1 LKSITFECETVTPM
15 FLAGYDGATPE
26 LRPPSIKGI
35 MRFWWRAFNGHL
47 SIDKLMEIEGNIFG
61 AADKNIGRSK
71 FNIQVSNNR
80 LAIDEYYVLPHK
92 KTFRSKGFSPGQKFS
107 IGLSCYDNIGEYSD
121 ILKISLLLG
130 GLGKRSRR
138 GFGSIR
144 ILKVDTEQYNV
155 DFKIQDVLKII
166 NNICADKYKI
176 DGEKIVLAKN
186 ISQDYPFVREIQF
199 GGQYP
204 SWEEFLL
211 TIGLS
216 SHACKNDS
224 LGFADHGKRLA
235 SPIYASVLKNSSGI
249 YIPIITTLNTAFQN
263 RHPVD
268 YAIQNKFKGMII

>member
-1 LKSITFECETVTPM
+1 MKSITFECETITPM
-15 FLAGYDGATPE
+15 FLAGADGATPE

-47 SIDKLMEIEGNIFG
+47 SLDKLMKLEGEIFG
-61 AADKNIGRSK
+61 AADKNIGKSK
-71 FNIQVSNNR
+71 FSIQVSNNR
-80 LAIDEYYVLPHK
+80 LAIDEYYVIPHK
-92 KTFRSKGFSPGQKFS
+92 KTFRAKGFSPCQKIS
-107 IGLSCYDNIGEYSD
+107 IGLSCYDNISEYSD

-155 DFKIQDVLKII
+155 DFKIQDVLKVI
-166 NNICADKYKI
+166 NNISADKYKI

-199 GGQYP
+199 GGEYP
-204 SWEEFLL
+204 SWEELLL

-216 SHACKNDS
+216 SHTCKNDS
-224 LGFADHGKRLA
+224 LGFADHGRRLA
-235 SPIYASVLKNSSGI
+235 SPIYVSVLKTSSGI
-249 YIPIITTLNTAFQN
+249 YKPIITTLNTAFQN
-263 RHPVD
+263 RLPVN
-268 YAIQNKFKGMII
+268 YEIQKRFKGMII

>member
-1 LKSITFECETVTPM
+1 M

-26 LRPPSIKGI
+26 LRPSSIKGI

-47 SIDKLMEIEGNIFG
+47 SIDRLMKEEGDKFG
-61 AADKNIGRSK
+61 SADKNIGRSK
-71 FNIQVSNNR
+71 FTIQVSNNE
-80 LAIDEYYVLPHK
+80 LAKDDYYVLPHK

-107 IGLSCYDNIGEYSD
+107 IGLSCYDNIEKYSD
-121 ILKISLLLG
+121 ILKISLLLC

-138 GFGSIR
+138 GFGSVR
-144 ILKVDTEQYNV
+144 ILKVDNDQYNL
-155 DFKIQDVLKII
+155 DSKIQDVLKII
-166 NNICADKYKI
+166 NNISADKYKI
-176 DGEKIVLAKN
+176 VGDKIVLVKN
-186 ISQDYPFVREIQF
+186 ISQDYPFVKEIQF

-216 SHACKNDS
+216 SHTCKNDS

-235 SPIYASVLKNSSGI
+235 SPIYASVLKNSSGL

-263 RHPVD
+263 SHPVD

>member
-1 LKSITFECETVTPM
+1 MKSITFECETVTPM
-15 FLAGYDGATPE
+15 FLAGYDSVTPE
-26 LRPPSIKGI
+26 LRPPSIKGM
-35 MRFWWRAFNGHL
+35 MRFWWRALNGHL
-47 SIDKLMEIEGNIFG
+47 GIDKLMKLEGEIFG
-61 AADKNIGRSK
+61 AADKNIGKSK

-80 LAIDEYYVLPHK
+80 LANDEYYVLPHK
-92 KTFRSKGFSPGQKFS
+92 KTFRSKGFSPGQQFS

-144 ILKVDTEQYNV
+144 ILKVDNEQCNV

-166 NNICADKYKI
+166 NNISADKYKI
-176 DGEKIVLAKN
+176 DGEKIVIAKN

-235 SPIYASVLKNSSGI
+235 SPIYISVLKNSYGI
-249 YIPIITTLNTAFQN
+249 YMPIITTLNTAFQN
-263 RHPVD
+263 RIPVD